1 MTHKGTRG
9 TPKWPD
15 RMLGWGG
22 VGDRTAPL
30 RGGLGRRGVP
40 TPGEAP
46 HCKGINGDGERPSRI
61 RKIWEMLLVFPPL
74 SGPGEPAR
82 VLSPTPTPQALSL
95 DPPPPYTPRP
105 FLVLFFFFLFA
116 IVVLFYIPVIFSFLF
131 FLIYLL
137 AL

>member
-1 MTHKGTRG
+1 M
-9 TPKWPD
+9 
-15 RMLGWGG
+15 
-22 VGDRTAPL
+22 GDRTAPL